1 MAEAT
6 IRLNNA
12 AIGAVLKKAFGPMVN
27 QAADAIASQIGP
39 DAIVDDYTTDRNAA
53 AVLVPAEQQA
63 TDGVLTRAAAAA
75 GFPVR
80 QKPGA

>member
-1 MAEAT
+1 MANAN

-12 AIGAVLKKAFGPMVN
+12 AIGKVLKTAFGPLVN
-27 QAADAIASQIGP
+27 QVADEIASHAGP

-63 TDGVLTRAAAAA
+63 ADGSLTRAAAAV
-75 GFPVR
+75 GLEVR
-80 QKPGA
+80 AKP